1 MPDQLEITI
10 QNSTLEVTPDV
21 VNMELTLGVMP
32 APRSHS
38 DLTDLDAAGSHPIAA
53 VAGLTA
59 ALASKAALADW
70 QATDAAL
77 TAHVADLSNPHG
89 VTAVQVGA
97 DPTGTASGLVAS
109 HAAGSGVHAI
119 SGVTGLQSALDL
131 KADASSLTAHT
142 SNTSNPHAVTAA
154 QLGITD
160 VGSGII
166 ISAAERTKLSGIEAL
181 ADVTDTANVTAAGAA
196 MLTGASFTGA
206 ISVVVTDAA
215 TTTTTDVLSLT
226 HSTSGTASTEFGTG
240 VLFRAEDSAGNTDDI
255 GRLAFVWPDATS
267 TSEDSTLSLHGRLGG
282 AALAEYMRIGP
293 TSVVWHPGAG
303 PGATVGNARGLYAI
317 DLQAN
322 RNANTQVASGD
333 YSFLAGTFQGTASGM
348 RGVCVGGVQ
357 PRAVGIGAALFNANY
372 GYAAGQSSIV
382 IGGESNACYT
392 QESIVLGG
400 RSNEGRATWAVA
412 IGGHSAFADHVGGI
426 AHANGAFSAVG
437 DAQIEWYV
445 VRAST
450 TDATPTELKAGV
462 SPPTQRFTLSD
473 DSTYAVTVTVV
484 ARRTDANNESAG
496 WKKFLVIDRNSG
508 TTALVGSVA
517 DLVTPIEDTV
527 AWDVAVTANDT
538 NDFIA
543 VTATGEVGKTIRWV
557 AFMEVVK
564 VTG

>member
-317 DLQAN
+317 DLQTN
-322 RNANTQVASGD
+322 RNAATQVASGAGA
-333 YSFLAGTFQGTASGM
+333 FLVSFQGTASGDRSM
-348 RGVCVGGVQ
+348 VIGGVQ
-357 PRAVGIGAALFNANY
+357 SRATGTNAGAFCSDY
-372 GYAAGQSSIV
+372 GLAAGQSSVV
-382 IGGESNACYT
+382 IGGQSNVCYT
-392 QESIVLGG
+392 QESVILGG
-400 RSNEGRATWAVA
+400 RANEGRALWAVA
-412 IGGHSAFADHVGGI
+412 IGGYGAFADHVGGI